1 MKTMEGR
8 FSTETGARL
17 VFETRPITF
26 THSGHSVT
34 VDMPG
39 WYGTSDEDAVFG
51 LEGQAVYQRA
61 MTTLK
66 ARAPGL

>member
-1 MKTMEGR
+1 MEGR

-26 THSGHSVT
+26 THAGHSVT

-39 WYGTSDEDAVFG
+39 WYGASDEDAVFG
-51 LEGQAVYQRA
+51 REGQAAYQRA